1 MRFIQHPETGEII
14 PANEYVRPERKR
26 SDLSAPMLISDH
38 MAPTWHPKDGREYES
53 KSQFRS
59 VTARDG
65 SIEVGNDAQTVT
77 REAEPLHKDVGEAI
91 RQLKSGYRPTVD
103 KTGSEGW
110 G

>member
-1 MRFIQHPETGEII
+1 MTYRWITLDNGRSVYRKDPIERG
-14 PANEYVRPERKR
+14 PA

-59 VTARDG
+59 ITARDG

-77 REAEPLHKDVGEAI
+77 RETEPLHKDVGEAI
-91 RQLKSGYRPTVD
+91 RKVKAGYRPTVND
-103 KTGSEGW
+103 TGSEGW
-110 G
+110 N